1 MLKESG
7 HDVVGVT
14 MKLWREGRYK
24 GGAHDACF
32 GAGEEL
38 DIKQAAALAK
48 RLGIDYRAIDC
59 ADAYEREVIAYYRET
74 SLSGRTPNPCVFCN
88 ARMKFGLLP
97 KLARECGLDFD
108 AFATGH
114 YARILH
120 RDGRFAVQRAVDEG
134 KDQSYFLYRLS
145 QEQLAHTMFPL
156 GGLTKREVRAY
167 AHEHGLVMA
176 DKPDSQDFYSGDR
189 NELIGV
195 EDREGEV
202 VDESGRVIGR
212 HKGYWHYTIGQRKG
226 LGIASPSPLYVVR
239 IDSCANRVVLGERES
254 LVSHDFRVEDVN
266 WMGATET
273 DAVIPCRVKIR
284 STGEPRGPVTFQSG
298 ICTAPDGIMG
308 VTPGQSAVFYGAD
321 DEILCGGVIS
331 VPQA

>member
-1 MLKESG
+1 MLKEAG

-24 GGAHDACF
+24 GGARDACF

-38 DIKQAAALAK
+38 DIAQATALAE
-48 RLGIDYRAIDC
+48 RLGIDYLAIDC

-97 KLARECGLDFD
+97 KLAREGGLDFD

-114 YARILH
+114 YARILR

-156 GGLTKREVRAY
+156 GGFTKREVRAY
-167 AHEHGLVMA
+167 AREHGLVMA

-189 NELIGV
+189 NELIGI
-195 EDREGEV
+195 EDREGDV

-226 LGIASPSPLYVVR
+226 LGIASPNPLYVVR

-266 WMGATET
+266 WMGVAET
-273 DAVIPCRVKIR
+273 DAAIPCRVKIR

-321 DEILCGGVIS
+321 GEILCGGVIT
-331 VPQA
+331 

>member
-1 MLKESG
+1 MLKEAG

-14 MKLWREGRYK
+14 MKLWREGRYR
-24 GGAHDACF
+24 GGARDACF

-38 DIKQAAALAK
+38 DIAQATALAE

-88 ARMKFGLLP
+88 ARMKFGILP

-114 YARILH
+114 YARIL
-120 RDGRFAVQRAVDEG
+120 RSDGRFAVQRAVDEG

-167 AHEHGLVMA
+167 AREHGLVMA

-195 EDREGEV
+195 EDREGDV
-202 VDESGRVIGR
+202 VDESGRGIGR
-212 HKGYWHYTIGQRKG
+212 HRGYWHYTIGQRKG
-226 LGIASPSPLYVVR
+226 LGIASPNPLYVVR

-266 WMGATET
+266 WMALAET
-273 DAVIPCRVKIR
+273 DAAIPCRVKIR
-284 STGEPRGPVTFQSG
+284 STGEPRGPVTFKSG
-298 ICTAPDGIMG
+298 ICTAPHGIMG

-321 DEILCGGVIS
+321 GEILCGGVIS
-331 VPQA
+331 APQG

>member
-1 MLKESG
+1 
-7 HDVVGVT
+7 
-14 MKLWREGRYK
+14 
-24 GGAHDACF
+24 
-32 GAGEEL
+32 
-38 DIKQAAALAK
+38 
-48 RLGIDYRAIDC
+48 
-59 ADAYEREVIAYYRET
+59 
-74 SLSGRTPNPCVFCN
+74 
-88 ARMKFGLLP
+88 
-97 KLARECGLDFD
+97 
-108 AFATGH
+108 
-114 YARILH
+114 
-120 RDGRFAVQRAVDEG
+120 
-134 KDQSYFLYRLS
+134 
-145 QEQLAHTMFPL
+145 
-156 GGLTKREVRAY
+156 
-167 AHEHGLVMA
+167 MA

-226 LGIASPSPLYVVR
+226 LGIASPSPLYVIR

-284 STGEPRGPVTFQSG
+284 STGEPRGPVSFQSG

-321 DEILCGGVIS
+321 GEILCGGVIS
-331 VPQA
+331 APQA